1 MKKVNTIFK
10 MNSINT
16 NIKSR
21 SMKKLF
27 KIIILILISQN
38 VNAQNYTETAIS
50 RNETTLLLDQLKV
63 KVSEI
68 KSVEEKL
75 ANTSLN
81 SNEIEQLKNQISN
94 LQKDMIIFLYHS
106 IQERC
111 TVENRLLEISKI
123 VQPIDSKLAEK
134 FSVLDQEQIEKR

>member
-1 MKKVNTIFK
+1 M
-10 MNSINT
+10 
-16 NIKSR
+16 
-21 SMKKLF
+21 
-27 KIIILILISQN
+27 ILISQN

-75 ANTSLN
+75 AITSLN

>member
-75 ANTSLN
+75 AITSLN